1 MKDLK
6 KIFFSTILSLLFLS
20 CYSNDDWKT
29 IIEKPEVKVESK
41 NFICDYTNAY
51 DQEFIFLRITNLTK
65 QDAVI
70 SYTLKLWYD
79 DKCISCENE
88 ETEFRKTF
96 KLKPYQRIES
106 DCHQNSKQSKIFVKF
121 SMPLEKMPGVNKIV
135 KLTKY
140 EITNLTVTYD

>member
-6 KIFFSTILSLLFLS
+6 KIFFSIILSLSFLS
-20 CYSNDDWKT
+20 CYSNENWET
-29 IIEKPEVKVESK
+29 IVENREVKIESK
-41 NFICDYTNAY
+41 NFNCDYTNAY

-65 QDAVI
+65 QDAFI
-70 SYTLKLWYD
+70 SYDLKLWYD
-79 DKCISCENE
+79 DKCINCESE

-96 KLKPYQRIES
+96 KLKPYQKIES
-106 DCHQNSKQSKIFVKF
+106 DCHKKSKQSKIFVKF